1 VGLKTVR
8 LLVLSCCYSPDLSAG
23 SFRTVALVK
32 ALRERAHSGS
42 AIDVVTTAP
51 NRYASFSREA
61 AHTPRAMALS
71 RREGLHAIAAPTGNL
86 VTPSEPGA
94 IKVPGLS
101 GAALIRSE
109 TAIHEYLGLLAL
121 RFGIF

>member
-42 AIDVVTTAP
+42 TAP
-51 NRYASFSREA
+51 NRYARFSREA